1 MNTTYFKIIAL
12 LGLLVVNFGFSQI
25 AIGKPTVAN
34 SSVLLDFGT
43 DGKGIILPSVNT
55 APGAVGGTF
64 IFNTTENTVQVWEE
78 KNNGGTGGWTNL
90 TIAGDGVPHSFSNAG
105 SDAGNGVIMGANS
118 STKPGV
124 LVLESTQ
131 KALVLPLVASPHLNV
146 VGAIAGTM
154 VYDTDADMIAIYD
167 GANWNYWK

>member
-1 MNTTYFKIIAL
+1 MNTTYFKIIAF
-12 LGLLVVNFGFSQI
+12 LGFLAGNLAFAQMS
-25 AIGKPTVAN
+25 IGKPNVAN

-43 DGKGIILPSVNT
+43 DGKGIVLPLVNA

-64 IFNTTENTVQVWEE
+64 VFNTTVDAVQVWEE

-90 TIAGDGVPHSFSNAG
+90 TVAGDGVPHSFSNAG
-105 SDAGNGVIMGANS
+105 SDTGNGVIMGANS

-131 KALVLPLVASPHLNV
+131 KAMVLPLVASPHLNV

-154 VYDTDADMIAIYD
+154 VYDTDADMIAVFD

>member
-12 LGLLVVNFGFSQI
+12 LGILAGNFAFSQMS
-25 AIGKPTVAN
+25 IGKSTVAN

-43 DGKGIILPSVNT
+43 DPKGIILPSVNA

-64 IFNTTENTVQVWEE
+64 VYNTTVDAVQVWEGS
-78 KNNGGTGGWTNL
+78 NNGGTGGWTNL
-90 TIAGDGVPHSFSNAG
+90 TIAGDAVSHSFFNSG
-105 SDAGNGVIMGANS
+105 SDKGEGVIVGADS
-118 STKPGV
+118 SSKPGV
-124 LVLESTQ
+124 LVLESTER
-131 KALVLPLVASPHLNV
+131 ALVLPLVASPHLNIL
-146 VGAIAGTM
+146 GAIAGTM

>member
-12 LGLLVVNFGFSQI
+12 LGLLTVNFGFSQI

-43 DGKGIILPSVNT
+43 DGKGIILPSVDT

-64 IFNTTENTVQVWEE
+64 IFNTTENTVQVWEG
-78 KNNGGTGGWTNL
+78 KNTGGTGGWTNL
-90 TIAGDGVPHSFSNAG
+90 TVQGDAVSHSFINAG
-105 SDAGNGVIMGANS
+105 SDTGDGVIIGAS
-118 STKPGV
+118 SSSKPGV
-124 LVLESTQ
+124 LVLESTD
-131 KALVLPLVASPHLNV
+131 KAMVLPLIASPHLNM